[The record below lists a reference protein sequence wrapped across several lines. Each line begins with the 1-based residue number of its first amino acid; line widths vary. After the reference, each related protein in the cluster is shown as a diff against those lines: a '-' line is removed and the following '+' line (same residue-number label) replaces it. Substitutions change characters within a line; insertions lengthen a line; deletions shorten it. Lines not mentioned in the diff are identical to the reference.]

1 MPVKNVLASTAR
13 SWETRADDAAP
24 AAEPPRGER
33 APVGGAGLR
42 AAAGLPRC
50 AVPRPSTRFRN
61 ESKSGLASPSF
72 FLPDVIIWQN
82 LFKLIQFIPGIVG
95 KGRCIDFSTVHF

>member
-72 FLPDVIIWQN
+72 FLPDFAKFVQ
-82 LFKLIQFIPGIVG
+82 
-95 KGRCIDFSTVHF
+95 IDSIYFWNCRERALH